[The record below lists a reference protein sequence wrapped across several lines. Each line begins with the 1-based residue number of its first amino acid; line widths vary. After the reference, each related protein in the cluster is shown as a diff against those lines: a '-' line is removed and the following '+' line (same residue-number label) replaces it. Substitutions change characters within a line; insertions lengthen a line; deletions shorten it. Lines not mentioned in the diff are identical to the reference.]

1 MINELNLEK
10 NMTEGSDINS
20 SIRSKYKISR
30 KVESQVI
37 KNINIGVRINEYEQW
52 KELID
57 NVLREEKM
65 IR

>member
-1 MINELNLEK
+1 
-10 NMTEGSDINS
+10 MTEGSDINS
-20 SIRSKYKISR
+20 SIISKYKISR